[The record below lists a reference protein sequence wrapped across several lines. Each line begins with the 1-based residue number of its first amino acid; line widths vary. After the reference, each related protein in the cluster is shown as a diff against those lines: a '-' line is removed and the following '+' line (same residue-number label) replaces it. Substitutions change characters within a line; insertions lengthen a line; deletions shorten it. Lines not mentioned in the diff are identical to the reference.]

1 MRNLLIGFA
10 LMLGVAVPQ
19 FASAEAPAAA
29 QPAPPTVAVTPSHD
43 VLRLLDRLSIEPIMA
58 AQAAQCEDEGENC
71 TSDAQC
77 CSGLECT
84 GAPHATCMPAD

>member
-1 MRNLLIGFA
+1 MRSVAVSLVLV
-10 LMLGVAVPQ
+10 LGVAVPLY
-19 FASAEAPAAA
+19 ASAEGAPSLQSFPTPIRVAAYD
-29 QPAPPTVAVTPSHD
+29 QLSVLLKKFDIRPISKAV
-43 VLRLLDRLSIEPIMA
+43 
-58 AQAAQCEDEGENC
+58 AAQCADEGENC